1 MRYFVCSTISLLELL
16 INPSAYNV
24 GGITHYFSRCKSND
38 HLMHWGIKI
47 RAWRAWIFNT
57 QMDSFLQK
65 VRMIFQQFS
74 KFALSS
80 KLKHLYLGWLWQQ
93 PLLLEKIDKFWDCG
107 FLIGYLEA
115 ALHSFDLWILI
126 PAHLYGPG
134 HWELV
139 RVSDWVDLL
148 SQNVLQSSEALAR
161 QMPSESSSSLRL
173 LPEPEPESEESRL
186 LCGDLLAKMMS
197 ILDSLSAC
205 QLRFNN

>member
-1 MRYFVCSTISLLELL
+1 M
-16 INPSAYNV
+16 
-24 GGITHYFSRCKSND
+24 
-38 HLMHWGIKI
+38 
-47 RAWRAWIFNT
+47 FNT
-57 QMDSFLQK
+57 QMNSFLQK

-107 FLIGYLEA
+107 FLIGYLET

-134 HWELV
+134 HWELL

-197 ILDSLSAC
+197 ILDSLTAC
-205 QLRFNN
+205 QFVEVQWLRKYHYERLFTQIFSRQNSRKIRNT

>member
-1 MRYFVCSTISLLELL
+1 ML
-16 INPSAYNV
+16 
-24 GGITHYFSRCKSND
+24 
-38 HLMHWGIKI
+38 
-47 RAWRAWIFNT
+47 
-57 QMDSFLQK
+57 
-65 VRMIFQQFS
+65 
-74 KFALSS
+74 
-80 KLKHLYLGWLWQQ
+80 
-93 PLLLEKIDKFWDCG
+93 
-107 FLIGYLEA
+107 
-115 ALHSFDLWILI
+115 
-126 PAHLYGPG
+126 
-134 HWELV
+134 

>member
-93 PLLLEKIDKFWDCG
+93 PLLFEKIDKFWDCG
-107 FLIGYLEA
+107 FLIGYLET

-134 HWELV
+134 HCWESVTGLTY
-139 RVSDWVDLL
+139 
-148 SQNVLQSSEALAR
+148 LAR
-161 QMPSESSSSLRL
+161 MFCSRPRLWPGRCPPSPPAAWDSCRSRSRSLR
-173 LPEPEPESEESRL
+173 SRG
-186 LCGDLLAKMMS
+186 CCAETS
-197 ILDSLSAC
+197 WRRWC
-205 QLRFNN
+205 Q